1 MMVRVVAGQTL
12 SSVADTTAV
21 IVVRAPGEEVQIT
34 CGGQPMAEGTAG
46 PPSGAGPVGPAGP
59 APAAQLGKRYENA
72 AATIELLCIKAGTS
86 SLAVDGEIL
95 TIKPAKPLP
104 ASD

>member
-1 MMVRVVAGQTL
+1 MVRVVAGQTL
-12 SSVADTTAV
+12 SSVTDTTAV

-34 CGGQPMAEGTAG
+34 CGGQPMAAGTAG
-46 PPSGAGPVGPAGP
+46 PPAGTGPAVPAAAAGP
-59 APAAQLGKRYENA
+59 QLGKRYENA

-86 SLAVDGEIL
+86 PLAVNGETL
-95 TIKPAKPLP
+95 TIKTAKPLP